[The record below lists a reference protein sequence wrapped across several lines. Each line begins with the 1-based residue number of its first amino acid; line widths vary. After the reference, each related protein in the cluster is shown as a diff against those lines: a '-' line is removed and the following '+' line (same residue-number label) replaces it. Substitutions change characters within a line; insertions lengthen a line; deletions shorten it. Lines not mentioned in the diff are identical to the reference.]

1 MSDENPQSE
10 IDEAAKDADQELG
23 ELEDKA
29 DDMDERLEEHES
41 DAKEVDVP
49 EPDQGEAAD
58 ETGH

>member
-10 IDEAAKDADQELG
+10 IDEAAKDADEELG

-29 DDMDERLEEHES
+29 DDMGERLEEHES

-58 ETGH
+58 EAGQ